1 MTSADWWEQERSA
14 LIALGCVA
22 EPLDPWVGRMVARVG
37 AVETI
42 DRIRSGDAS
51 IAQRQGLRTRLAALD
66 LESELADVERRGMRI
81 VTRGDAEW
89 PTQLEDLGERMPRAL
104 WIDGAANLRIA
115 AAVSVAIVGARACTR
130 YGAEAAYDLAGR
142 LTSTGVHVMSG
153 GAFGIDAAAHRG
165 ALGAGGITVCVLAS
179 GVDVP
184 YPRAHDEL
192 LMRMAERGAVVSES
206 PLGSAVRRQRFLSRN
221 RIIAALTRAT
231 IVVEAASRSGSLATA
246 HEAEAINRVVG
257 AVPGP
262 ITSDMSFG
270 AHQLIRDRR
279 AVLVSSAEE
288 VRELIMMDSQ
298 GVISPPSGSVWF
310 EGLSGRERD
319 VLDAMPMRTVIGVEE
334 LVLATSL
341 SVQQVLSAL
350 GALEARGRVRQ
361 SATGWCIAV
370 APARLVRGE
379 LRR

>member
-1 MTSADWWEQERSA
+1 MTSTDWWGQERSA

-37 AVETI
+37 AVETL

-51 IAQRQGLRTRLAALD
+51 IAHRQGLRARLAALD
-66 LESELADVERRGMRI
+66 LESELAHVERRGMRI

-89 PTQLEDLGERMPRAL
+89 PTQLEDLGERTPRAL
-104 WIDGAANLRIA
+104 WIDGAANLRVA

-130 YGAEAAYDLAGR
+130 YGAEAAYELAGR
-142 LTSTGVHVMSG
+142 LTSTGVHVLSG

-165 ALGAGGITVCVLAS
+165 ALGVRGITGCVLAS

-192 LMRMAERGAVVSES
+192 LIRIAERGAVISES

-221 RIIAALTRAT
+221 RIIAALARAT

-262 ITSDMSFG
+262 ITSDMSCG
-270 AHQLIRDRR
+270 THQLIRDGR
-279 AVLVSSAEE
+279 AVLVTSAEE
-288 VRELIMMDSQ
+288 VRELIMVDS
-298 GVISPPSGSVWF
+298 GAGISPPMGSMWF
-310 EGLSGRERD
+310 EGLGSTERD
-319 VLDAMPMRTVIGVEE
+319 VLDAMPLRTATGVEE
-334 LVLATSL
+334 LVLATTL
-341 SVQQVLSAL
+341 SIRQVLSAL
-350 GALEARGRVRQ
+350 GMLEARGRVLQ
-361 SATGWCIAV
+361 TASGWSLAV
-370 APARLVRGE
+370 APAGLMPGE
-379 LRR
+379 LPR